1 MITKINDCKIKH
13 QPNIVLAYFVKACV
27 IELFIYLFIATRVDH
42 MSSTQIFFLE
52 KQPGNASSAEANE
65 ASFDLPR
72 FQPLWWPENQSL
84 SFFKLKN
91 SIIFNPFPK
100 HYRNRDKPIYDLKKP
115 PQKTKINLSSDLFFH
130 EF

>member
-13 QPNIVLAYFVKACV
+13 QPNIVLAYFVKARV
-27 IELFIYLFIATRVDH
+27 IDLLIYLFIATRLDH

-72 FQPLWWPENQSL
+72 FQPLWWPENQNL
-84 SFFKLKN
+84 SFLKLKN
-91 SIIFNPFPK
+91 SIVFNPCSK
-100 HYRNRDKPIYDLKKP
+100 HYRNRDKPIYDLKNRPKN
-115 PQKTKINLSSDLFFH
+115 QNQLALRSIFS
-130 EF
+130 